1 MAEPDR
7 HAGAAVPGWGGGLL
21 GSVQGLASTL
31 LDIGHTRLALL
42 AIEVEEEKRRLLA
55 VLAWGAVALLLG
67 CMALLFG
74 ALTLTVVFW
83 ENHRLLALGGVSAL
97 FALAAVGAVWQVKA
111 WARPPEGG
119 ALAASLA
126 ELQADVAA
134 LSAAAKAAGRGAASH
149 EGGP

>member
-7 HAGAAVPGWGGGLL
+7 QAEATPGLGRGFL

-42 AIEVEEEKRRLLA
+42 ATEVEEEKRRLLA
-55 VLAWGAVALLLG
+55 VLAWGAVTLLLG
-67 CMALLFG
+67 CMALLFL

-83 ENHRLLALGGVSAL
+83 DSHRMLALVGVSAL
-97 FALAAVGAVWQVKA
+97 FALAAAGAAWRVKA

-134 LSAAAKAAGRGAASH
+134 LSAAAKAAGRGQVPP
-149 EGGP
+149 GGGL